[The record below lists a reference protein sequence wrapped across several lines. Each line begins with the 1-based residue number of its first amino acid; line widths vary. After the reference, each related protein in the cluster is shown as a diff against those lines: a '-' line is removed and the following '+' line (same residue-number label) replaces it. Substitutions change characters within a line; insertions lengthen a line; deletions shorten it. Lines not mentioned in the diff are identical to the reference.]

1 MRPVRVAVVDD
12 HEIFRRGVVTCLE
25 EDPTLRIVADAPDW
39 PTIAEGEVDV
49 AVVSPAAA
57 RTAADLDCPLVVCG
71 EPDALQPPGP
81 GDFVMAVLP
90 RSALTPNQLIG
101 AVRAAA
107 AGLRIDEGRGGRID
121 PGRLD
126 PRRLEVLRLLAE
138 GADTQQISTELRY
151 SERTIKALIQDI
163 ERELGARSRA
173 QAVARGIREGLI

>member
-12 HEIFRRGVVTCLE
+12 HEIFRRGVVTCLA
-25 EDPTLRIVADAPDW
+25 EDPTLHIVADAPDW
-39 PTIAEGEVDV
+39 PKITEPDLDV

-57 RTAADLDCPLVVCG
+57 RAAKVDCPLVVCG

-81 GDFVMAVLP
+81 GDLVMAVLP
-90 RSALTPNQLIG
+90 RSMLTPDQLIG

-107 AGLRIDEGRGGRID
+107 AGLRIDEGRGGRND
-121 PGRLD
+121 SARLD

-151 SERTIKALIQDI
+151 SERTIKGLIQDI